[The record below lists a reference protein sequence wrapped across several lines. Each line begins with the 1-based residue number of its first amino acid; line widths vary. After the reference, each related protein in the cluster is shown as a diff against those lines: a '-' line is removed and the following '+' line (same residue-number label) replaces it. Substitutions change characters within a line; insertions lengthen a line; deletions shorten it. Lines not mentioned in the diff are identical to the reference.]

1 MAGVKKLTMRY
12 TIFPS
17 RVGDIFVASTEK
29 GIAKLHFPASD
40 IELADVEAYF
50 DCQLKKDD
58 KALAY
63 AKKQVLAYL
72 DGDLKK
78 FDVKV
83 DLVKGTDFQKRVW
96 KTLLKIPY
104 GQAHSYQWVAE
115 KIGSPRAFRAVGNA
129 NHNNPI
135 PLIVPCH
142 RVIGKDGSMVGY
154 GGPSDGGKKLKKEL
168 LEMEGA
174 L

>member
-1 MAGVKKLTMRY
+1 MASTYKF

-17 RVGDIFVASTEK
+17 RVGDVFIASTPK
-29 GIAKLHFPASD
+29 GIFKLHFPASD
-40 IELADVEAYF
+40 IKLTDVEDYYGHK
-50 DCQLKKDD
+50 LVKDD
-58 KALAY
+58 KALADV
-63 AKKQVLAYL
+63 KKQVLAYL

-78 FDVKV
+78 FNVKV
-83 DLVKGTDFQKRVW
+83 DFVVGTGFQKKVW
-96 KTLLKIPY
+96 KALMKIPY

-115 KIGSPRAFRAVGNA
+115 KIGSPRAFRAVGGA
-129 NHNNPI
+129 NHNNPL

-154 GGPSDGGKKLKKEL
+154 GGPSDGGKKLKREL